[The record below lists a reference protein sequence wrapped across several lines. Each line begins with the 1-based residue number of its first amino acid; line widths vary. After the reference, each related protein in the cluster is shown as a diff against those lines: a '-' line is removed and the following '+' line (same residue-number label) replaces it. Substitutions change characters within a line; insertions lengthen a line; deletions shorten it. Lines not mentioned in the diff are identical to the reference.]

1 MRPNPYAPSVA
12 IRAILFDLGDTLF
25 RLKPFP
31 EDLRPELARVL
42 SDACPPESVVAL
54 ADDIHETILEAWR
67 ESHGPGLTAEVDNA
81 GTIAQLLEDTEGL
94 ANLDVTRLSRRLA
107 DVFSKA
113 DVGRFDAGEDCGDRV
128 ATFLDRGVSLGIV
141 SNTSTRPE
149 LLTGFM
155 DLVGLT
161 PSLFRVMLFSVRLG
175 VRKPN
180 PKIYARALAGMG
192 YKPQQTLFVG
202 DRVRE
207 DVRGPMAA
215 GMHAALTHEFR
226 REEVGIARPVAVVQ
240 ELLDVHQVLR
250 DLGV

>member
-1 MRPNPYAPSVA
+1 MA

-25 RLKPFP
+25 GLNPYP
-31 EDLRPELARVL
+31 DDLRPELSRVL
-42 SDACPPESVVAL
+42 ADACAANLVPGL
-54 ADDIHETILEAWR
+54 AAEVHETVLEAWR
-67 ESHGPGLTAEVDNA
+67 DSYGPGLTAEVDNA
-81 GTIAQLLEDTEGL
+81 GTIAQVLEDADSMG
-94 ANLDVTRLSRRLA
+94 DVDISRLSRRLA
-107 DVFSKA
+107 DVFGRA
-113 DVGRFDAGEDCGDRV
+113 DIGRFNAPEGCGDRV
-128 ATFLDRGVSLGIV
+128 ATFLDRGVSLGLV

-149 LLTGFM
+149 LLKGFM
-155 DLVGLT
+155 DHVGLT

-192 YKPQQTLFVG
+192 FKPEQTLFVG

-207 DVRGPMAA
+207 DIRGPMAA
-215 GMHAALTHEFR
+215 GMHAALTHEYR
-226 REEVGIARPVAVVQ
+226 QEEVGMARPVAVVN